1 MAMTVRPRRS
11 VLYMPGSN
19 PRAMEK
25 GKTLQADGLI
35 LDLEDAVA
43 PDAKAQART
52 QIGAAIQGGGYGKRE
67 LIVRTNGLNTAWG
80 YEDLV
85 FAATSGADAVL
96 LPKVESADMVRQA
109 EQILVAS
116 GAPADLKIW
125 CMMETPLAML
135 NVKEIAGASPRLGA
149 FVMGTSD
156 LAKDL
161 HAAHTRDRLPMITSL
176 GLCMLAARAYGLAI
190 LDGVYLD
197 LNDDEGFAAS
207 CRQGVELGF
216 DGKTLIHPKT
226 LPATN
231 AAFGPSADE
240 VAHSR
245 RIIDA
250 FQAAVAEGKGSNTL
264 LCCSSTSSS
273 YVFVL
278 IARGEV
284 RKTDRV
290 IVVSTANGLKFSE
303 SRPAITRTRSKG
315 SRRGM
320 RTRRWSCPTTT
331 TPSAA
336 PSIGVEPAPLRAGN
350 VASSSSR
357 TARAKRPARG
367 LEVRGRLA
375 GRPPSRSRRR
385 RR

>member
-85 FAATSGADAVL
+85 FAATSGTDAVL
-96 LPKVESADMVRQA
+96 LPKVESADLVRQA

-226 LPATN
+226 LPAAN

-250 FQAAVAEGKGSNTL
+250 FQVAVAEGKGVVLVDGKLVENLHVENARRLVALAEAIKALEAESASN
-264 LCCSSTSSS
+264 
-273 YVFVL
+273 
-278 IARGEV
+278 
-284 RKTDRV
+284 
-290 IVVSTANGLKFSE
+290 
-303 SRPAITRTRSKG
+303 
-315 SRRGM
+315 
-320 RTRRWSCPTTT
+320 
-331 TPSAA
+331 
-336 PSIGVEPAPLRAGN
+336 
-350 VASSSSR
+350 
-357 TARAKRPARG
+357 
-367 LEVRGRLA
+367 
-375 GRPPSRSRRR
+375 
-385 RR
+385 

>member
-43 PDAKAQART
+43 PDAKALART

-135 NVKEIAGASPRLGA
+135 NAKEIAGASGRLGG

-207 CRQGVELGF
+207 CRQGAELGC
-216 DGKTLIHPKT
+216 DGRPLIPRKTLA
-226 LPATN
+226 ATTGV
-231 AAFGPSADE
+231 FGPSAEE
-240 VAHSR
+240 VTHPR
-245 RIIDA
+245 RIIEA
-250 FQAAVAEGKGSNTL
+250 FQAAVAEGKGVVLVDGKLVENLHVENARRLVALAEAIEALEAESASN
-264 LCCSSTSSS
+264 
-273 YVFVL
+273 
-278 IARGEV
+278 
-284 RKTDRV
+284 
-290 IVVSTANGLKFSE
+290 
-303 SRPAITRTRSKG
+303 
-315 SRRGM
+315 
-320 RTRRWSCPTTT
+320 
-331 TPSAA
+331 
-336 PSIGVEPAPLRAGN
+336 
-350 VASSSSR
+350 
-357 TARAKRPARG
+357 
-367 LEVRGRLA
+367 
-375 GRPPSRSRRR
+375 
-385 RR
+385 